1 MRSAIR
7 RLPCG
12 RPEPGTSLGWNLWTG
27 CSGVLGRTLFGVI
40 EEVIQVS
47 HCYARC
53 PRLLNYPLTGV
64 VQSGLMR
71 NVGLAC
77 LVVIF
82 VVQFSNSLNSF
93 ISKLR
98 SEYNSTAILD
108 AQGKEKG
115 KDEEKWREG
124 GNISKHLIAGL
135 RSLFF
140 SW

>member
-1 MRSAIR
+1 M
-7 RLPCG
+7 
-12 RPEPGTSLGWNLWTG
+12 
-27 CSGVLGRTLFGVI
+27 
-40 EEVIQVS
+40 
-47 HCYARC
+47 
-53 PRLLNYPLTGV
+53 
-64 VQSGLMR
+64 MR

-115 KDEEKWREG
+115 KDEEKGREG
-124 GNISKHLIAGL
+124 GNRSKHLIAGL

-140 SW
+140 G